1 MFLAALCLLVMGVN
15 VWILIDHLLTIDV
28 PPALQHPVKIWIMHY
43 LFSVMMTWL
52 VFTWSSLSECYHSL
66 CSLLAKETDSVVLA
80 VGYRKLPAYPH
91 PFGLQDCIA
100 ASTHFLKNLKAY
112 GVDPSRVVLCGESIG
127 GTAVAVILQTF
138 LGRPDLPQIRA
149 QILIYPV
156 LQLVNLQLPSHL
168 QNQNTPF
175 LTRNLYLNCLY
186 RYLNIDSSW
195 RDALLTGAFIPPDIW
210 MKYKKFVGS
219 DNIPE
224 RFRKNIQQPEFPGP
238 FNKAAYLEVKH
249 CLEVEISPLVADDEV
264 IAQLPEALLVSM
276 NWDILR
282 DDTLLYKKRL
292 EEQGVP
298 VTWYNLED
306 GFHSGIFFFDKILSF
321 SCGWRIINAIVSFT
335 KSI

>member
-1 MFLAALCLLVMGVN
+1 
-15 VWILIDHLLTIDV
+15 
-28 PPALQHPVKIWIMHY
+28 
-43 LFSVMMTWL
+43 
-52 VFTWSSLSECYHSL
+52 
-66 CSLLAKETDSVVLA
+66 
-80 VGYRKLPAYPH
+80 YRKLPAYPH
-91 PFGLQDCIA
+91 PVAIQDCIA
-100 ASTHFLKNLKAY
+100 ASTHFLKDPKAY
-112 GVDPSRVVLCGESIG
+112 GVDPSRVVLCGDSMG
-127 GTAVAVILQTF
+127 GTIVAVILQTF

-168 QNQNTPF
+168 QNHNVPF
-175 LTRNLYLNCLY
+175 ITRNLLLNCIY

-195 RDALLTGAFIPPDIW
+195 RDALLTGTFIPPDIW

-249 CLEVEISPLVADDEV
+249 FLDVEISPLVADDEV

-276 NWDILR
+276 NRDIFR

-306 GFHSGIFFFDKILSF
+306 GFHGCILLFHKILSF
-321 SCGWRIINAIVSFT
+321 PCSWSIINAIVSFT
-335 KSI
+335 KGI